1 MTALLVSN
9 SISTTPGLLQTGL
22 AVLAIGAG
30 AAITLTGSGLGP
42 GPGSGSGGGRQYLFQ
57 PPEHG
62 VLVELYLP
70 KRADFQGVL
79 YDTLT
84 DAFDA
89 AKIRGYL
96 ADPHGRGHVVALLE
110 RHWPKLVGRLDAIA
124 ARLEGGIQGYTLY
137 EVDGVY
143 AGVDGVVSERSQVV
157 RIMFLPRLDGLAD
170 RITLDP
176 DPERNRAR
184 LRDAAK
190 VLLRD
195 YGADRGALTQR
206 EPQVRP
212 EILALCEALEGW
224 VDEVG
229 LILFGFIMGR
239 VCVAIRDRNLRPEE
253 EIWATSTWG
262 FTLNA
267 LRFREGDVGGSGMS

>member
-1 MTALLVSN
+1 MDEV
-9 SISTTPGLLQTGL
+9 
-22 AVLAIGAG
+22 GA
-30 AAITLTGSGLGP
+30 
-42 GPGSGSGGGRQYLFQ
+42 GRQYLFQ

-89 AKIRGYL
+89 ATIRAYL
-96 ADPHGRGHVVALLE
+96 ADPHDREHVVRLLE
-110 RHWPKLVGRLDAIA
+110 RHWPALVADLDAIA
-124 ARLEGGIQGYTLY
+124 ARLEGGIQGYTMY

-143 AGVDGVVSERSQVV
+143 AGASGVVTERTQVV
-157 RIMFLPRLDGLAD
+157 RIMFLPRLDALAE
-170 RITLDP
+170 RIHFDQ

-184 LRDAAK
+184 LRAEAK

-195 YGADRGALTQR
+195 YGADRAFLKAR
-206 EPQVRP
+206 EPDAAP
-212 EILALCEALEGW
+212 ELVALCAALEDW
-224 VDEVG
+224 VDELG
-229 LILFGFIMGR
+229 LVLFGFVMGR
-239 VCVAIRDRNLRPEE
+239 VCLAIRDRNLRPEE
-253 EIWATSTWG
+253 EIWVTSTWG

-267 LRFREGDVGGSGMS
+267 LRFGAGETGGSGMS